1 MRALAGPV
9 ASLIGVILSAIAGA
23 ASAID
28 CPPYPPVPPRP
39 VSARLLVSSGLT
51 PSGSKD
57 RVRIT
62 VYDTFNGLDSTP
74 FALFTLNDLTSLS

>member
-9 ASLIGVILSAIAGA
+9 ASLIGVMLGVLAGA

-39 VSARLLVSSGLT
+39 VPAKLVVSSGLA

-57 RVRIT
+57 RIRIT
-62 VYDTFNGLDSTP
+62 VYDRINGLTSTP
-74 FALFTLNDLTSLS
+74 VALADSYRPRA